1 MARIVRSLARK
12 PRRQRR
18 VGFWLCTWLLC
29 FCVPAYGIDR
39 ERKLSELHHTSWT
52 YADGAP
58 GEVYALAQT
67 TDGYLWLGTAT
78 GLFRFDGVRFQPY
91 TPHSGQAF
99 PQRYVYSLLAV
110 PDGGLWVGYRF
121 GGVSFIIDGTA
132 TDYGT
137 PEGLPSGAV
146 RALARDRRGAIWLAA
161 GQDGLARLEGSRW
174 SRVGSDWGFEGP
186 AHSLFVDR
194 AGTLWVGTPTS
205 VASLVEGGRQFQIA
219 AHGLLPI
226 VQGFAEAP
234 DGTVWMAEGGYG
246 VRRVP
251 LPGKNNRGPEPAV
264 LVGSLAIKFDDQGS
278 LWVTSFGDGIRR
290 VAHPERLSPPT
301 IQGPSAWKFHN
312 PEEVEAFTDE
322 NGLTSDLTYSVLQDR
337 EGNVWIG
344 TSAGLDR
351 FRQSPVV
358 PVPLRPLSIRG
369 ELPIPSQRS
378 FATSA
383 LAAGDQGALW
393 VSGMGPQVLL
403 KIQNGTIATQ
413 LRDRAVDAAYRD
425 RQWRCLALD
434 SVVYLAHC
442 SGSCGDHRS
451 ADSGRDHGES
461 AIAGEGNHSRPV
473 GQVMAVH
480 AVRNFSTRRIRV
492 DQPREPGWSER
503 HGHCGIY

>member
-1 MARIVRSLARK
+1 MAKSSQVACSEATASEESRLLALHLAL
-12 PRRQRR
+12 
-18 VGFWLCTWLLC
+18 VY
-29 FCVPAYGIDR
+29 CVPAYGMNR

-67 TDGYLWLGTAT
+67 NDGYLWLGTAT

-91 TPHSGQAF
+91 TPHSGRAF
-99 PQRYVYSLLAV
+99 PQRYVSSLLAV

-121 GGVSFIIDGTA
+121 GGVSFIVDGTA

-137 PEGLPSGAV
+137 PEGLPSSAV
-146 RALARDRRGAIWLAA
+146 RALARDRRGTIWLAA
-161 GQDGLARLEGSRW
+161 GQDGLVRLEGSRW

-186 AHSLFVDR
+186 AHSLFRGSRRHALGGDADQCRIAHGRRPPVPDRCTRPPADR
-194 AGTLWVGTPTS
+194 ARVCRSARWHSMDGRRGLRRPARS
-205 VASLVEGGRQFQIA
+205 VARKK
-219 AHGLLPI
+219 H
-226 VQGFAEAP
+226 
-234 DGTVWMAEGGYG
+234 
-246 VRRVP
+246 
-251 LPGKNNRGPEPAV
+251 RGPEPAV

-301 IQGPSAWKFHN
+301 IQGPSARKFHN

-369 ELPIPSQRS
+369 ERPIPSQRS

-403 KIQNGTIATQ
+403 KIQNDTIATQ

-425 RQWRCLALD
+425 RNGVVWLSTPSSILRIAQDRVETIDLPTADGITVSPQSRVRAITRDRLGRLWLSMPSGTFRLDGSAL
-434 SVVYLAHC
+434 V
-442 SGSCGDHRS
+442 
-451 ADSGRDHGES
+451 
-461 AIAGEGNHSRPV
+461 
-473 GQVMAVH
+473 
-480 AVRNFSTRRIRV
+480 
-492 DQPREPGWSER
+492 QPREPGWSER
-503 HGHCGIY
+503 HGNCGIY